1 MKARSLLKNGRRQ
14 GLLLSFLTHGA
25 VAIALL
31 LFGAAW
37 VSAAEGE
44 KVAEPEKTE
53 KAEEKVEEK
62 ADKPQA
68 DAEKEGEEEKE
79 EKLTPEQIFEGG
91 TKPFVNWVEV
101 SAGGYFLDGSKAQ
114 FQQRQRTEDKV
125 FGGIQDFHYQ
135 QGLGKDA
142 TLAVDGTGIYDNHD
156 YKLSLDVTREK
167 TGFLRFNFENFR
179 TWYNGDGG
187 YYSPSDVF
195 YSLTDDALALDRGE
209 FSVEAGLTM
218 KGVPPLTFKY
228 THRYREGEKSSTVW
242 GPTHPLGVGTT
253 VVRGLSPSFYDIDET
268 ADIFELD
275 GRYRIKK
282 TDLGLGIRY
291 ETGDLDNARKM
302 TFWPGEPE
310 QRKVTDRDDTSY
322 DLFNVNAFTET
333 WIKTNLFFSSGFSYA
348 DLDNSYSG
356 SRIYGDDFDVG
367 YAPNALNGLGYQD
380 MSGDSRK
387 HEYVLNLNLF
397 TVPLKQFTLVPSVR
411 MMRQDWNAD
420 STAIQTSG
428 ANPPSGNINSDTDAD
443 LMDVRERLELRY
455 SGVTNWVLFTRGEW
469 TQGDGNLEETG
480 GLGLTPG
487 IQRETEDSRFFQ
499 KYSLGARWYPH
510 RRVTLDVGG
519 YYKNN
524 NYDYDHD
531 VDSTANDSGNRYPAY
546 LAMQNFETLDGNVRL
561 TLRPHQKVSL
571 MTRYEYQDSNIDTKP
586 ASLSGLGEVE
596 SSDMIS
602 HIFAQNVTWSP
613 WSRLYLQAGFNY
625 VFSETRTPAS
635 DVTQAILDAQNNYWT
650 LNFSSGFVLDDK
662 TDLNLSYFYYSSD
675 NYDDNSAVGMPYG
688 AEAEEHGITATLVRR
703 LTTNLRL
710 TLRYGF
716 FHYDDATSGGNNNYQ
731 AHLVSTGLQYRF

>member
-1 MKARSLLKNGRRQ
+1 MAM
-14 GLLLSFLTHGA
+14 
-25 VAIALL
+25 ALV
-31 LFGAAW
+31 LFGLASAN
-37 VSAAEGE
+37 AAEGE
-44 KVAEPEKTE
+44 KAEEAEKP
-53 KAEEKVEEK
+53 EKVEEK
-62 ADKPQA
+62 ADKAEA
-68 DAEKEGEEEKE
+68 DADSEKKDEKKEEEEKP
-79 EKLTPEQIFEGG
+79 TPEQIFEGG
-91 TKPFVNWVEV
+91 TKSFANWVEV

-114 FQQRQRTEDKV
+114 FQQRHRTEDKV
-125 FGGIQDFHYQ
+125 FGGIQDFHYGQ
-135 QGLGKDA
+135 ALGKGA
-142 TLAVDGTGIYDNHD
+142 TLAVDGSGIYDNHD
-156 YKLSLDVTREK
+156 YKLSLDLTHEK

-187 YYSPSDVF
+187 YYSPNDAF
-195 YSLTDDALALDRGE
+195 YSLSDDALALDRGE
-209 FSVEAGLTM
+209 FSVEGGLTL
-218 KGVPPLTFKY
+218 KNVPPLTFKY

-253 VVRGLSPSFYDIDET
+253 LVRGLSPSFYDIDEA
-268 ADIFELD
+268 ADIFEL
-275 GRYRIKK
+275 GAKHRIKK
-282 TDLGLGIRY
+282 TDIGLGLRY

-302 TFWPGEPE
+302 TFWPAEPE
-310 QRKVTDRDDTSY
+310 ERKVTDRDDTSY
-322 DLFNVNAFTET
+322 DLFNVHAFTET
-333 WIKTNLFFSSGFSYA
+333 WIKTNIFFSSGFSYT

-367 YAPNALNGLGYQD
+367 YTPNALNGIGYQD

-397 TVPLKQFTLVPSVR
+397 TVPLHHFTLVPSVR
-411 MMRQDWNAD
+411 VMREDWDAD

-428 ANPPSGNINSDTDAD
+428 ANPLTGSIDSNTDGD
-443 LMDVRERLELRY
+443 LIDVRERLELRY
-455 SGVTNWVLFTRGEW
+455 TGVTNWVLSARGEW
-469 TQGDGNLEETG
+469 TQGEGSLDENG
-480 GLGLTPG
+480 GLGPTLG

-499 KYSLGARWYPH
+499 KYSLGARWYPI
-510 RRVTLDVGG
+510 RRVTVDVGG
-519 YYKNN
+519 YYKIN
-524 NYDYDHD
+524 NYEYDHD
-531 VDSTANDSGNRYPAY
+531 FDSTANDSANRYPAY

-571 MTRYEYQDSNIDTKP
+571 MSRYEFQDSAIDTKP
-586 ASLSGLGEVE
+586 ASISGLGEVQT
-596 SSDMIS
+596 SDMIT

-625 VFSETRTPAS
+625 VVSETETPAS

-662 TDLNLSYFYYSSD
+662 TDLNLSYFYYQSD
-675 NYDDNSAVGMPYG
+675 NYEDNSAFGLPYG

-703 LTTNLRL
+703 LTANLRL

-716 FHYDDATSGGNNNYQ
+716 FHYDDTTSGNNNDYQ

>member
-1 MKARSLLKNGRRQ
+1 MKATSLFKSWRRQ
-14 GLLLSFLTHGA
+14 GQLLSLLANGLA
-25 VAIALL
+25 VAAIL
-31 LFGAAW
+31 LFG
-37 VSAAEGE
+37 VTPSRAAEGE
-44 KVAEPEKTE
+44 KTAEPEKAE
-53 KAEEKVEEK
+53 KAEEKAEKPEGEAAKEAKEEK
-62 ADKPQA
+62 A
-68 DAEKEGEEEKE
+68 EEEEKP
-79 EKLTPEQIFEGG
+79 TPEQIFEGG
-91 TKPFVNWVEV
+91 TKSYANWVEV
-101 SAGGYFLDGSKAQ
+101 SAGGYFLEGSQAQ

-156 YKLSLDVTREK
+156 YKLGLDVTREK

-195 YSLTDDALALDRGE
+195 YALSDDALALDRGE
-209 FSVEAGLTM
+209 FSAEAGLTM

-228 THRYREGEKSSTVW
+228 THRYREGEKSSTIW
-242 GPTHPLGVGTT
+242 APTHPLGVGST

-282 TDLGLGIRY
+282 TDLGLGLRY
-291 ETGDLDNARKM
+291 ETGDLDNARKL

-310 QRKVTDRDDTSY
+310 ERKVTDRDRTSY

-333 WIKTNLFFSSGFSYA
+333 WVKTNLFFSSGFSYA

-367 YAPNALNGLGYQD
+367 YAPNALNGLGYDD

-397 TVPLKQFTLVPSVR
+397 TVPLPHFTVIPSVR
-411 MMRQDWNAD
+411 MMRQDWTAD
-420 STAIQTSG
+420 SVAIQTSG
-428 ANPPSGNINSDTDAD
+428 VNPPSGAINSDTDAD
-443 LMDVRERLELRY
+443 LLDVRERLEVRY
-455 SGVTNWVLFTRGEW
+455 GGVTNWVLFARGEW
-469 TQGDGNLEETG
+469 TQGEGNLDENG
-480 GLGLTPG
+480 SLGLTPA

-531 VDSTANDSGNRYPAY
+531 FDSMANDSANRYPAY
-546 LAMQNFETLDGNVRL
+546 LTMRNFATLDGNVRL

-602 HIFAQNVTWSP
+602 HIIAQNVTWSP
-613 WSRLYLQAGFNY
+613 LNRLYLQAGFNY
-625 VFSETRTPAS
+625 VISETKTPAS
-635 DVTQAILDAQNNYWT
+635 DVTQAILDAQNNFWT
-650 LNFSSGFVLDDK
+650 LNFSSGIVLDDK

-703 LTTNLRL
+703 LSSKLRV

-716 FHYDDATSGGNNNYQ
+716 FHYDDVTSGGNNNYQ
-731 AHLVSTGLQYRF
+731 AHLISTGLQYRF

>member
-1 MKARSLLKNGRRQ
+1 MKARSLLEDGRKQ
-14 GLLLSFLTHGA
+14 GKLLSFLTHG
-25 VAIALL
+25 VLVTALL
-31 LFGAAW
+31 WFGLT
-37 VSAAEGE
+37 VTNAAEGE
-44 KVAEPEKTE
+44 KAEEAE
-53 KAEEKVEEK
+53 KAENAEEK
-62 ADKPQA
+62 AKEAEP
-68 DAEKEGEEEKE
+68 DAEKEENAEKE
-79 EKLTPEQIFEGG
+79 EAEEKPTPEEIFEGG
-91 TKPFVNWVEV
+91 TESFANWVEV

-114 FQQRQRTEDKV
+114 FQQRQRTEDKA
-125 FGGIQDFHYQ
+125 FGGVQDFHYQ
-135 QGLGKDA
+135 QGLGKD
-142 TLAVDGTGIYDNHD
+142 TTMAVDGTGIFDNHD
-156 YKLSLDVTREK
+156 YKLSLDFTREK
-167 TGFLRFNFENFR
+167 LGFLRFNFENFR

-187 YYSPSDVF
+187 YYSPGDVF
-195 YSLTDDALALDRGE
+195 YSLSDDALALDRGE
-209 FSVEAGLTM
+209 FSMEAGLTW
-218 KGVPPLTFKY
+218 KNVPPLTFRY

-253 VVRGLSPSFYDIDET
+253 LVRGLSPSFYDIDET
-268 ADIFELD
+268 ADIFELE
-275 GRYRIKK
+275 GKHRIKK

-322 DLFNVNAFTET
+322 DLFNVHAFTET
-333 WIKTNLFFSSGFSYA
+333 WIKTNIFFSSGFSYA

-380 MSGDSRK
+380 MSGDARK

-397 TVPLKQFTLVPSVR
+397 TIPLRDLTLVPSVR
-411 MMRQDWNAD
+411 VMREDWDAD
-420 STAIQTSG
+420 SSAIQTSG
-428 ANPPSGNINSDTDAD
+428 VNPPSGFIDSDTDAD
-443 LMDVRERLELRY
+443 LLDVRERLELRY
-455 SGVTNWVLFTRGEW
+455 SGVTNWVLYARGEW
-469 TQGDGNLEETG
+469 TQGEGNLEENG
-480 GLGLTPG
+480 GLGLTPT

-499 KYSLGARWYPH
+499 KYSLGGRWYPH

-531 VDSTANDSGNRYPAY
+531 LDSTANNSGNRYPAY

-571 MTRYEYQDSNIDTKP
+571 MTRYEYQNSTIDTKP
-586 ASLSGLGEVE
+586 AGISGLGEVE
-596 SSDMIS
+596 SSDMTT
-602 HIFAQNVTWSP
+602 HIIAQNVTWSP

-625 VFSETRTPAS
+625 VISETKTPAS

-675 NYDDNSAVGMPYG
+675 NYDDNSSVGMPYG
-688 AEAEEHGITATLVRR
+688 MEAQEHGITATLVRR
-703 LTTNLRL
+703 LTAHLRL

-716 FHYDDATSGGNNNYQ
+716 FHYEEATSGGNNDYQ